1 MSLVSFPSP
10 VPLGFATHGC
20 GLFPL
25 HLPKTRQYGGER
37 ILIPD
42 GRPKRAPRKR
52 KTYPLA
58 RRRRTAAGV

>member
-1 MSLVSFPSP
+1 VNLAFFPQP
-10 VPLGFATHGC
+10 VPLGLATHGC

-42 GRPKRAPRKR
+42 GRPKRAPRKP
-52 KTYPLA
+52 KTYPMPK
-58 RRRRTAAGV
+58 RRRVARN